1 MFSKRVKH
9 YHQWLRSAIPL
20 KAKLDQI
27 PSDSIRV
34 QGPTKRPS
42 LGHLYP
48 VSLVKERHRKGGK
61 RKISR
66 VLQSPVPS
74 TQASPKVEASHRLK
88 QAQHFSTCRK
98 VQNGNPGVHQDF
110 PGPRGVGIVDRSV
123 GRIPS
128 HPHPSKLKEIPKV
141 LLQGPGVPVHLPT
154 FRTGHSPPG
163 LYDDRKGSET
173 NGPLKRT
180 QNSPIP
186 GRLADQVPVPGG
198 ISKDT
203 QAVVDLTQ
211 SLGWIINQE
220 KSELKP
226 TQVFSFVGYEYHLDS
241 ALVRPTHERWLKLQD
256 LILRLKS
263 KRVLTAR
270 CLMSLIGLLASTEKM
285 VPEGRLHMR
294 PFQFHLK
301 EHWRYPQSLDNLL
314 PWTEAIVAHLDW
326 WQNPSNVMKGA
337 DLHPK
342 DHSIQL
348 FTDASNEGWGAHL
361 DQSSTKGLWSEREKR
376 LHINV
381 LELKAVSLALRDFKD
396 QCQNQTVLVAT
407 DNTTVVAYINK
418 QGGTHSAE
426 MCALLWK
433 IMTWCHH
440 YHITLKARHIPG
452 CLNVMADLL
461 SRSNQVQSTEWSL
474 HPQVFKQI
482 CRKWF
487 TPHVDLFATHLN
499 HKLPLYVSPIPDPRA
514 WNIDALNINWTNLT
528 AYAYPP
534 TALLHKVI
542 QKIKQCHCLII
553 MIAPGWPGMPWFWD
567 LVQLS
572 TEIPLQLPVSTTLL
586 KQSHNYVFHN
596 NPQQLNL
603 HAWCLGADN
612 SKNKASLWRWQREL
626 LPLSGHQQGPST
638 GQSGP
643 YLKNGAEKIRWIS
656 PLHL

>member
-9 YHQWLRSAIPL
+9 YHQWLRSAIPF

-27 PSDSIRV
+27 SSDSIRV

-48 VSLVKERHRKGGK
+48 FSLVKERHRKGGK

-88 QAQHFSTCRK
+88 QAQHFSTRRK

-110 PGPRGVGIVDRSV
+110 PGPRGVGIVDRPV

-128 HPHPSKLKEIPKV
+128 HPHPSKLKEVPKV

-198 ISKDT
+198 ISKGHTGSGRPNPILGLDNQPGKIRTETYSGVFVRGLRIPLRFSPCKTHSREMT
-203 QAVVDLTQ
+203 QT
-211 SLGWIINQE
+211 
-220 KSELKP
+220 
-226 TQVFSFVGYEYHLDS
+226 
-241 ALVRPTHERWLKLQD
+241 
-256 LILRLKS
+256 S

-326 WQNPSNVMKGA
+326 WQIPSNVMKGA

-361 DQSSTKGLWSEREKR
+361 DQNSTKGLWSEREKR
-376 LHINV
+376 LHIN
-381 LELKAVSLALRDFKD
+381 S
-396 QCQNQTVLVAT
+396 
-407 DNTTVVAYINK
+407 
-418 QGGTHSAE
+418 
-426 MCALLWK
+426 
-433 IMTWCHH
+433 
-440 YHITLKARHIPG
+440 
-452 CLNVMADLL
+452 
-461 SRSNQVQSTEWSL
+461 
-474 HPQVFKQI
+474 
-482 CRKWF
+482 
-487 TPHVDLFATHLN
+487 
-499 HKLPLYVSPIPDPRA
+499 
-514 WNIDALNINWTNLT
+514 
-528 AYAYPP
+528 
-534 TALLHKVI
+534 
-542 QKIKQCHCLII
+542 
-553 MIAPGWPGMPWFWD
+553 
-567 LVQLS
+567 
-572 TEIPLQLPVSTTLL
+572 
-586 KQSHNYVFHN
+586 
-596 NPQQLNL
+596 
-603 HAWCLGADN
+603 
-612 SKNKASLWRWQREL
+612 
-626 LPLSGHQQGPST
+626 
-638 GQSGP
+638 
-643 YLKNGAEKIRWIS
+643 
-656 PLHL
+656 

>member
-1 MFSKRVKH
+1 M
-9 YHQWLRSAIPL
+9 
-20 KAKLDQI
+20 
-27 PSDSIRV
+27 
-34 QGPTKRPS
+34 
-42 LGHLYP
+42 
-48 VSLVKERHRKGGK
+48 
-61 RKISR
+61 
-66 VLQSPVPS
+66 
-74 TQASPKVEASHRLK
+74 
-88 QAQHFSTCRK
+88 
-98 VQNGNPGVHQDF
+98 N
-110 PGPRGVGIVDRSV
+110 
-123 GRIPS
+123 
-128 HPHPSKLKEIPKV
+128 
-141 LLQGPGVPVHLPT
+141 
-154 FRTGHSPPG
+154 
-163 LYDDRKGSET
+163 
-173 NGPLKRT
+173 
-180 QNSPIP
+180 
-186 GRLADQVPVPGG
+186 
-198 ISKDT
+198 T

-241 ALVRPTHERWLKLQD
+241 ALVKPTQERWLKLQD
-256 LILRLKS
+256 LILHLRS

-270 CLMSLIGLLASTEKM
+270 CLMSLIGLLTSTEEM
-285 VPEGRLHMR
+285 VPEEHLHIR

-314 PWTEAIVAHLDW
+314 SWTEAIAAHLDW
-326 WQNPSNVMKGA
+326 WQNPSNVMKVQTFIPRPQYPTIYRR
-337 DLHPK
+337 PK
-342 DHSIQL
+342 RRLGRSL
-348 FTDASNEGWGAHL
+348 RPKFYNGSVVK
-361 DQSSTKGLWSEREKR
+361 SKKKKKKKKKR

-396 QCQNQTVLVAT
+396 KCQNQTVLVAT
-407 DNTTVVAYINK
+407 DNSTVEAYINK

-474 HPQVFKQI
+474 HPQVFEQI
-482 CRKWF
+482 CQKWF

-499 HKLPLYVSPIPDPRA
+499 HKLPLYVSPVPDPKA
-514 WNIDALNINWTNLT
+514 CDIDALNINWNNLS
-528 AYAYPP
+528 AYASPP

-553 MIAPGWPGMPWFWD
+553 VIAPGWPGIPWFWD

-586 KQSHNYVFHN
+586 KTVPQVCI
-596 NPQQLNL
+596 PQQPPAAEPPRLVSRSGQL
-603 HAWCLGADN
+603 QEQGFSVEVAERIGAP
-612 SKNKASLWRWQREL
+612 QR
-626 LPLSGHQQGPST
+626 SSTWTIYKSNGPH
-638 GQSGP
+638 
-643 YLKNGAEKIRWIS
+643 LKNGAEKIRWIS